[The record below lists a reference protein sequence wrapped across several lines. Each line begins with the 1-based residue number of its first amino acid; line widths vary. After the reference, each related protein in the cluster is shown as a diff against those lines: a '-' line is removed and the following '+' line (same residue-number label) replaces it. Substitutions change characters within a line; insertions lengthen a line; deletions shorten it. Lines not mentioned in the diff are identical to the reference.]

1 MIAQV
6 QAISRIVEGKDYSF
20 IEENHLVR
28 EMFGDYAE
36 VFDYIVEHHKQYGV
50 IPDNITLLEKFDYLE
65 LVEVEEADEYIV
77 DELREALVSSELSS
91 VYENARKLE
100 SSKGLFDALEY
111 LKSSIA
117 RIEMT
122 NSIKSVEILGAV
134 QDRIQHTSE
143 VALNKADWFI
153 PTGFTELDNDI
164 NGFQRGDELI
174 VLYARTNQGKSWISE
189 KIATYMVEIGFRVGY
204 FSPEMNGIDIGYR
217 FDTLHGHISNNAM
230 RLGRFDDTF
239 SLTSYEE
246 YGNTL
251 SEIHG
256 KLFVTRPKT
265 FNRKVTISRL
275 RQWIKSDKLDAV
287 FIDGITYLTD
297 ERFKRGDSKTISLTN
312 ISEDLMELSAEMRVP
327 IIVVVQ
333 ANRGGVVD
341 KNSLDTPELENIRD
355 SDGIAQNASIVYAIR
370 QIKTK
375 GGETFLIFENK
386 KMRGGEVGKSYK
398 YRWDINYGAFEI
410 VDDSEIDVD
419 SEDAPKPKETKERK
433 KEMTGGSRKNKRT
446 QSNEDDF

>member
-1 MIAQV
+1 MIAI
-6 QAISRIVEGKDYSF
+6 QAITRIVDGKDYSF
-20 IEENHLVR
+20 IEDNQLSR
-28 EMFGDYAE
+28 DMFGNFADVYD
-36 VFDYIVEHHKQYGV
+36 FIVDHYQKYKV
-50 IPDNITLLEKFDYLE
+50 IPDDATVQDKFPDFVFE
-65 LVEVEEADEYIV
+65 EVNESDEYIIDKLR
-77 DELREALVSSELSS
+77 DEKATSDLQNIFLKLNDISDKNGSVEAI
-91 VYENARKLE
+91 N
-100 SSKGLFDALEY
+100 Y
-111 LKSSIA
+111 LKQAINTLEVTS
-117 RIEMT
+117 RV
-122 NSIKSVEILGAV
+122 NSVEILESVA
-134 QDRIQHTSE
+134 DRVQHTSD
-143 VALNKADWFI
+143 VTLNRADWFI

-204 FSPEMNGIDIGYR
+204 FSPEMSELDVGYR

-256 KLFVTRPKT
+256 KLCVTRPKT
-265 FNRKVTISRL
+265 FNRKVTVSRL

-370 QIKTK
+370 QVKTSNN
-375 GGETFLIFENK
+375 ETFLIFDNK

-398 YRWDINYGAFEI
+398 YRWNINYGTFEI
-410 VDDSEIDVD
+410 ASSSDIQIDS
-419 SEDAPKPKETKERK
+419 KPDTEK
-433 KEMTGGSRKNKRT
+433 KELSAGRKRKRLVEA
-446 QSNEDDF
+446 EDDY

>member
-6 QAISRIVEGKDYSF
+6 QAISRIVEGKDFSF
-20 IEENHLVR
+20 IEDNNLVR

-50 IPDNITLLEKFDYLE
+50 IPDDVTLLEKFDYLE
-65 LVEVEEADEYIV
+65 LVEVDEADEYIV
-77 DELREALVSSELSS
+77 DELREGLVSSEMSTI
-91 VYENARKLE
+91 YDTARKIADN
-100 SSKGLFDALEY
+100 KGLSDALDY
-111 LKSSIA
+111 LKTSIS
-117 RIEMT
+117 RIELSNT
-122 NSIKSVEILGAV
+122 FNSVEILSAI
-134 QDRIQHTSE
+134 QERIQHTSD
-143 VALNKADWFI
+143 VTLNKADWFI

-174 VLYARTNQGKSWISE
+174 VLYARTNQGKSWVSE
-189 KIATYMVEIGFRVGY
+189 KIATYMAEIGFRVGY
-204 FSPEMNGIDIGYR
+204 FSPEMNELDIGYR

-230 RLGRFDDTF
+230 RLGRFDDAF
-239 SLTSYEE
+239 SLESYSE
-246 YGNTL
+246 YGDTL
-251 SEIHG
+251 KDIKG

-265 FNRKVTISRL
+265 FNRKATVSKL
-275 RQWIKSDKLDAV
+275 RQWIKSDSLDV
-287 FIDGITYLTD
+287 IFIDGITYLTD
-297 ERFKRGDSKTISLTN
+297 ERYKRGDSKTISLTN

-327 IIVVVQ
+327 IVVVVQ

-375 GGETFLIFENK
+375 SGETFLIFDNK

-398 YRWDINYGAFEI
+398 YRWDINYGTFEA
-410 VDDSEIDVD
+410 VQDNEIDVD
-419 SEDAPKPKETKERK
+419 SEDAPSETTQSKPKKEY
-433 KEMTGGSRKNKRT
+433 TGGRKNKRT
-446 QSNEDDF
+446 QSSEDDF

>member
-20 IEENHLVR
+20 IEDNNLVR

-36 VFDYIVEHHKQYGV
+36 IFDYIVEHYKQYGV
-50 IPDNITLLEKFDYLE
+50 IPDNVTLLEKFDYLE
-65 LVEVEEADEYIV
+65 FVEVDEADEYIV
-77 DELREALVSSELSS
+77 DSLREGLVSSEMGSI
-91 VYENARKLE
+91 YENARKIAD
-100 SSKGLFDALEY
+100 SKGLSDALDY
-111 LKSSIA
+111 LKTSIS

-122 NSIKSVEILGAV
+122 NTINSVEILGAI
-134 QDRIQHTSE
+134 QDRIQHTSD
-143 VALNKADWFI
+143 VTLNNADWFI

-174 VLYARTNQGKSWISE
+174 VLYARTNQGKSWVSE
-189 KIATYMVEIGFRVGY
+189 KIATYMSEIGFSVGY
-204 FSPEMNGIDIGYR
+204 FSPEMGELDIGYR

-230 RLGRFDDTF
+230 RLGRFDDEF
-239 SLTSYEE
+239 SLDDYSE

-251 SEIHG
+251 KEIKG
-256 KLFVTRPKT
+256 KLYVTRPKT
-265 FNRKVTISRL
+265 FNRKVTVSRL
-275 RQWIKSDKLDAV
+275 RQWIKSDKLDV
-287 FIDGITYLTD
+287 MFIDGITYLTD

-312 ISEDLMELSAEMRVP
+312 ISEDLMELSSEMHIP

-375 GGETFLIFENK
+375 GGETFLIFDNK

-398 YRWDINYGAFEI
+398 YRWDINYGTFE
-410 VDDSEIDVD
+410 VVQDSDIDVD
-419 SEDAPKPKETKERK
+419 SEEAPQPKEKREK
-433 KEMTGGSRKNKRT
+433 KEVTGGRKNKRT
-446 QSNEDDF
+446 QSSEDDF

>member
-1 MIAQV
+1 MIAI
-6 QAISRIVEGKDYSF
+6 QAITRIVDGKDYSF
-20 IEENHLVR
+20 IEDNQLSR
-28 EMFGDYAE
+28 DMFGNFADVYD
-36 VFDYIVEHHKQYGV
+36 FIVEHYQKYKV
-50 IPDNITLLEKFDYLE
+50 IPDDATVQDKFPDFVFE
-65 LVEVEEADEYIV
+65 EVNESDEYIIDKLR
-77 DELREALVSSELSS
+77 DEKATSDLQNIFLKLNDISDKNGSVEAL
-91 VYENARKLE
+91 N
-100 SSKGLFDALEY
+100 Y
-111 LKSSIA
+111 LKQAINTLEVTS
-117 RIEMT
+117 RI
-122 NSIKSVEILGAV
+122 NSVEILESVA
-134 QDRIQHTSE
+134 DRVQHTSD
-143 VALNKADWFI
+143 VTLNRADWFI

-204 FSPEMNGIDIGYR
+204 FSPEMSELDIGYR

-265 FNRKVTISRL
+265 FNRKVTVSRL

-370 QIKTK
+370 QVKTSNN
-375 GGETFLIFENK
+375 ETFLIFDNK

-398 YRWDINYGAFEI
+398 YRWNINYGTFEI
-410 VDDSEIDVD
+410 VNSSDIQIDS
-419 SEDAPKPKETKERK
+419 KPEVERK
-433 KEMTGGSRKNKRT
+433 EPTAGRKRKRLVEA
-446 QSNEDDF
+446 EDDY